1 MQEASTIGV
10 SLEGVTFVDPHKDD
24 EIALKYAQALV
35 EARKKKALPLE
46 AAKDHLKD
54 FNYFATMMVRCG
66 DADGMVSGAAS
77 TTAATIR
84 PALQVRSLF
93 STLNLLS
100 IS

>member
-1 MQEASTIGV
+1 M
-10 SLEGVTFVDPHKDD
+10 
-24 EIALKYAQALV
+24 
-35 EARKKKALPLE
+35 EARKKKALPLN

-84 PALQVRSLF
+84 PALQVCPL
-93 STLNLLS
+93 LLS
-100 IS
+100 EPLHLSSSCCCDCRSGCRLHS